1 MMMILVVVVVM
12 VMMRLVM
19 MLVMIIVVMM
29 HSQQGPIT
37 PYPPQNSILE
47 DDEHLVV
54 FLFEAFQI
62 DRLRC
67 FLNVNYFI
75 ISVLKISSDFLY
87 SKGHRF
93 K

>member
-1 MMMILVVVVVM
+1 MEDRELENQRTGPDSTASRVPPLCITESTPMMMILVVEVVM

-47 DDEHLVV
+47 DDEHLVA
-54 FLFEAFQI
+54 FLF
-62 DRLRC
+62 
-67 FLNVNYFI
+67 
-75 ISVLKISSDFLY
+75 
-87 SKGHRF
+87 
-93 K
+93 